1 MLLSSSLALFRKT
14 SSFVVPAPGKALL
27 ALEKSEEKPP
37 CRHNLRH
44 VFLHRGCPVPEAS
57 RAAWMLLP
65 AQRCEDREHMQ
76 LQEQNS
82 AVQVW
87 QETWKAKQ
95 ALTEQNCKN
104 AL

>member
-1 MLLSSSLALFRKT
+1 
-14 SSFVVPAPGKALL
+14 
-27 ALEKSEEKPP
+27 
-37 CRHNLRH
+37 
-44 VFLHRGCPVPEAS
+44 
-57 RAAWMLLP
+57 MLLP
-65 AQRCEDREHMQ
+65 AQRYEDREHMQ